1 MRSAHLPY
9 AEHGA
14 ADSCDQKYNAS
25 GRGKLPNAC
34 LVELRDDLK
43 NSDEEKHKPSTN
55 QTYDLT
61 NHLPHSPATLDTP
74 HRGWAYWVKAMF
86 FLLPD
91 DLNYKRTNLLLLRET
106 NSKLNLVI
114 PT

>member
-14 ADSCDQKYNAS
+14 ADSYDQKYNAS

-43 NSDEEKHKPSTN
+43 NSGLTRHKIS
-55 QTYDLT
+55 DRWRERAWL
-61 NHLPHSPATLDTP
+61 
-74 HRGWAYWVKAMF
+74 RV
-86 FLLPD
+86 
-91 DLNYKRTNLLLLRET
+91 NYG
-106 NSKLNLVI
+106 SH
-114 PT
+114 

>member
-14 ADSCDQKYNAS
+14 ADSYDQKYNAS

-43 NSDEEKHKPSTN
+43 NSDEEKHKPEFRRRFPGLCF
-55 QTYDLT
+55 D
-61 NHLPHSPATLDTP
+61 
-74 HRGWAYWVKAMF
+74 F
-86 FLLPD
+86 
-91 DLNYKRTNLLLLRET
+91 
-106 NSKLNLVI
+106 LVI
-114 PT
+114 